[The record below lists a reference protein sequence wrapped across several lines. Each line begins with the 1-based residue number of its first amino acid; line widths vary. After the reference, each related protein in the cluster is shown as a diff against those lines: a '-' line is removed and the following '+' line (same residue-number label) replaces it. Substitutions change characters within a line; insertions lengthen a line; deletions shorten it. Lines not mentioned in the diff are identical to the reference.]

1 LEATKEVVTMT
12 ETTGPTSGQT
22 TTPGPMTAGTANTGT
37 THVPP
42 YGNPTPAL
50 APAPAPTSLSTADE
64 RTWGMVAHLSGF
76 VAAYVA
82 LGFLGP
88 LTVMLTVG
96 NRSAFVR
103 RHAVEALNFNLS
115 VLLYAAVSAVL
126 VVVLI
131 GIPMLI
137 AVGIAYLVAT
147 IGGAL
152 AANRGEEYRYP
163 MNIRF
168 VS

>member
-22 TTPGPMTAGTANTGT
+22 TTPGPMTAGTASTGT

-42 YGNPTPAL
+42 YATPTPTLVA
-50 APAPAPTSLSTADE
+50 APAATPLSTADE
-64 RTWGMVAHLSGF
+64 RTWGMIAHLSGF

-88 LTVMLTVG
+88 LTVMLTMG

-115 VLLYAAVSAVL
+115 VLLYLAVSAIL

-147 IGGAL
+147 ISGAL

-163 MNIRF
+163 ISIRF